1 MKHKVFQMIRSMDGE
16 DIQLQLAM
24 QCAPL
29 IAGLKMSNLLIIPRE
44 SLPALREILEGSDIA
59 HALLLE
65 KGKKATLLLYCR
77 NQLQQYLAR
86 PQILDFLRGQG
97 YDDCSLEWFLASPS
111 HPLSESYG
119 KGRSLSP
126 RDGHRSGIS
135 AGGCGRLYPQFRR
148 AFSLTAATG
157 RFTGNLPEKL
167 RLFRYYENAREHLV
181 RLGIRGQGI
190 CPKSSPVMVT
200 RERERTTIR
209 LWRSAKP
216 SGSSLPGWHKKKL

>member
-86 PQILDFLRGQG
+86 P
-97 YDDCSLEWFLASPS
+97 
-111 HPLSESYG
+111 
-119 KGRSLSP
+119 
-126 RDGHRSGIS
+126 
-135 AGGCGRLYPQFRR
+135 
-148 AFSLTAATG
+148 
-157 RFTGNLPEKL
+157 
-167 RLFRYYENAREHLV
+167 
-181 RLGIRGQGI
+181 
-190 CPKSSPVMVT
+190 
-200 RERERTTIR
+200 
-209 LWRSAKP
+209 
-216 SGSSLPGWHKKKL
+216 

>member
-97 YDDCSLEWFLASPS
+97 YDDCSLEWFLASIRIRYRNHMEKAGPFP
-111 HPLSESYG
+111 HEMGIALGYPLEDVRGFIRHKGKNYLYSGYWKVYGDVEKARQLFQSY
-119 KGRSLSP
+119 
-126 RDGHRSGIS
+126 D
-135 AGGCGRLYPQFRR
+135 R
-148 AFSLTAATG
+148 ARKQMFQWLDAAAAQTAEG
-157 RFTGNLPEKL
+157 
-167 RLFRYYENAREHLV
+167 AR
-181 RLGIRGQGI
+181 
-190 CPKSSPVMVT
+190 
-200 RERERTTIR
+200 
-209 LWRSAKP
+209 
-216 SGSSLPGWHKKKL
+216 

>member
-86 PQILDFLRGQG
+86 PQILDFLRGPGIRRLQSG
-97 YDDCSLEWFLASPS
+97 MVSGIHFASVI
-111 HPLSESYG
+111 G
-119 KGRSLSP
+119 IIWKGRSLSP
-126 RDGHRSGIS
+126 TRWASLWDIRWRMWKALS
-135 AGGCGRLYPQFRR
+135 AIPESI
-148 AFSLTAATG
+148 FSTAATG
-157 RFTGNLPEKL
+157 RFTGICRKKL

-181 RLGIRGQGI
+181 QLVFGGRHMSEIIARYGNSRKRAPL
-190 CPKSSPVMVT
+190 
-200 RERERTTIR
+200 
-209 LWRSAKP
+209 LSAV
-216 SGSSLPGWHKKKL
+216 GG